1 MEGSGLQVTDP
12 SIDRN
17 PHFGTWEVEADR
29 LGIQDHH
36 VLPEILSQTKQNTH
50 IKDQVGFICFESWL
64 LGWKH
69 QLFTF

>member
-36 VLPEILSQTKQNTH
+36 VLPEILSQTKQKTP
-50 IKDQVGFICFESWL
+50 ESGGEREVVDL
-64 LGWKH
+64 L
-69 QLFTF
+69 